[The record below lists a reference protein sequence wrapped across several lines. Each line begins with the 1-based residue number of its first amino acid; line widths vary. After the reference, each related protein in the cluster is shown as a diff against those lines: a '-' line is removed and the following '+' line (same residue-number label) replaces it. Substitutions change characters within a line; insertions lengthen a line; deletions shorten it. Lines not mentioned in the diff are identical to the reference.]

1 MLNKIKN
8 FVVAEEG
15 QGLSEYGLLLAGI
28 VVVVIAAVAVLG
40 DGISEFLGNVIED
53 LKSGTTSGKTS

>member
-8 FVVAEEG
+8 LVVAEEG

-28 VVVVIAAVAVLG
+28 VVVVIAAVAVLNQG
-40 DGISEFLGNVIED
+40 LSEFFTGIIAD
-53 LKSGTTSGKTS
+53 LKAAF